1 MTLMGFLLRLAVFV
15 VAVAYLSVP
24 GEVVSAQGVADEL
37 KDQWLGVA
45 CRDNPDSEVCICAPV
60 AAQTAVPIGEITYSA
75 PPPGSGEVSVPL
87 TAANVGGSPTD
98 VPSFDLEE
106 RRWDGEPEDLQVV
119 ENTWFKRHC
128 ALAFFREDLTRAW
141 YFAVALGASFL
152 SLSFVFAGVVYMQES
167 AAGAD
172 LAASRSRIY
181 RIIIGMIILGM
192 AYVLYEGTVTVIFN
206 ATDAWS
212 GDRAIFYEALD
223 RGD

>member
-1 MTLMGFLLRLAVFV
+1 VTGMGFLLRFAIVLF
-15 VAVAYLSVP
+15 AVASVLLP
-24 GEVVSAQGVADEL
+24 GDPVSAQGVADEL
-37 KDQWLGVA
+37 TLKWLGA
-45 CRDNPDSEVCICAPV
+45 TCRDNPDSEVCICAPV
-60 AAQTAVPIGEITYSA
+60 AAQTAVPRGQIIEYRDFG
-75 PPPGSGEVSVPL
+75 GVSVPFR
-87 TAANVGGSPTD
+87 AEKRDGVAVGGPEFD
-98 VPSFDLEE
+98 VEE
-106 RRWDGEPEDLQVV
+106 RRWYGVPEDLQVV

-141 YFAVALGASFL
+141 YFAVALGAGFL

-167 AAGAD
+167 AAGSD

-212 GDRAIFYEALD
+212 GDRAIFYEALE
-223 RGD
+223 RGG